1 MSQDTTS
8 NEIEV
13 KPTDV
18 IVSATDP
25 RGMLTYANDCF
36 VEISGYTRKE
46 LMGKPHSILRN
57 PEMPKAIFK
66 YLWSQ
71 ILGGKSL
78 YAFVKNQTKTGQYY
92 WVKAY
97 VVPIMKNG
105 IVEKFISYRQPLNN
119 YAKAVLTKL
128 YAELLEYEKTH
139 SVDASLEYF
148 VNYLTERNLT
158 YNDFIDRLTEQKELT
173 NLEAMQVD
181 YNKFYNE
188 HIIYKSHIE
197 HKIAMG
203 EKEFKVEE
211 SCQCN
216 FGKWID
222 SVKHESYTKHS
233 SWTKMLKTHNRYH
246 ELLQDYVAK
255 NNQDA
260 KNADLEVVLQE
271 LDENTKQIFASLQ
284 DTIDHCE

>member
-1 MSQDTTS
+1 MNQRIASK
-8 NEIEV
+8 EIEV

-36 VEISGYTRKE
+36 VAISGYTRKE
-46 LMGKPHSILRN
+46 LIGQPHNILRN

-71 ILGGKSL
+71 ILDGKSL
-78 YAFVKNQTKTGQYY
+78 YAFVKNKTKQGDYY

-97 VVPIMKNG
+97 VVPVKKNG
-105 IVEKFISYRQPLNN
+105 IIEKFVSYRQPLNN
-119 YAKAVLTKL
+119 YAKAVLTEL
-128 YAELLEYEKTH
+128 YASLVEYEKTH
-139 SVDASLEYF
+139 SPEASLEYF
-148 VNYLTERNLT
+148 VNYLAERNLT

-197 HKIAMG
+197 HKIALG
-203 EKEFKVEE
+203 EQNFEVED
-211 SCQCN
+211 SCSCN

-222 SVKHESYTKHS
+222 SVKHESYTKHA

-246 ELLQDYVAK
+246 DLLNEYVSKNEQGAK
-255 NNQDA
+255 DSEV
-260 KNADLEVVLQE
+260 EVVLQE

-284 DTIDHCE
+284 DTIDHCD

>member
-1 MSQDTTS
+1 MNQKMESK
-8 NEIEV
+8 EIEV

-25 RGMLTYANDCF
+25 RGIITYANDIF

-46 LMGKPHSILRN
+46 LIGKPHNILRN
-57 PEMPKAIFK
+57 KEMPKAIFK
-66 YLWSQ
+66 YLWQ
-71 ILGGKSL
+71 ELLAGRSL
-78 YAFVKNQTKTGQYY
+78 YAFVKNQTKYGDYY

-97 VVPIMKNG
+97 AIPVKKNG
-105 IVEKFISYRQPLNN
+105 IIEKFISYRQPLNT
-119 YAKAVLTKL
+119 YAKAVLTDL
-128 YAELLEYEKTH
+128 YASLVEYEKTH

-148 VNYLTERNLT
+148 VNYLSERNLT

-197 HKIAMG
+197 HKIAVG
-203 EKEFKVEE
+203 EHNFEVED
-211 SCQCN
+211 SCSCN

-233 SWTKMLKTHNRYH
+233 SWNKMIKTHNKYH
-246 ELLQDYVAK
+246 DLLNEYVTK
-255 NNQDA
+255 NDQDA
-260 KNADLEVVLQE
+260 KYADLEVILQE